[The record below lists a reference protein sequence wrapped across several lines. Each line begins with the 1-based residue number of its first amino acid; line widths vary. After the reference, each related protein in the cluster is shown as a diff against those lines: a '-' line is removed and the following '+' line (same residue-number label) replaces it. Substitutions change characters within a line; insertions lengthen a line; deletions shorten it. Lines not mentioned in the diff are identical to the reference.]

1 MKYGKFL
8 PENGTI
14 GFVAPSF
21 GCNIEPYKS
30 AFENAQKVWTKE
42 GYSLSL
48 GPNVYE
54 GCGIGIS
61 NTPEKCAQEF
71 NECYEKEDVE
81 IMFEDAKILL
91 EHGADGIAFGFLNE
105 NGTICEEDT
114 KRMIDLIHSY
124 NKEAVF
130 HRAFDVTP
138 DAFEAIET
146 LIDLGCD
153 RVLTSGQKSKA
164 MEGIDLIKVLNN
176 QYGEKIQI
184 LPGSG
189 MNAENAKMM
198 MNYTGVY
205 QVHSSCKNYKAD
217 TTTTKNGVSY
227 SYLES
232 PHENDYDV
240 VDVELVTKLVNSIK

>member
-1 MKYGKFL
+1 MERMIEVCAGSYQDCIAAYQGSAKRVELNSALSVGGL
-8 PENGTI
+8 TPS
-14 GFVAPSF
+14 VASLVRV
-21 GCNIEPYKS
+21 K
-30 AFENAQKVWTKE
+30 KE
-42 GYSLSL
+42 TDLT
-48 GPNVYE
+48 VI
-54 GCGIGIS
+54 CMVRVR
-61 NTPEKCAQEF
+61 AA
-71 NECYEKEDVE
+71 
-81 IMFEDAKILL
+81 AKILL
-91 EHGADGIAFGFLNE
+91 DHGADGIAFGFLNE
-105 NGTICEEDT
+105 DGTICEEDT

-146 LIDLGCD
+146 LIDLGAD
-153 RVLTSGQKSKA
+153 RVLTSGQKAKA

-176 QYGEKIQI
+176 QYGDKIQI

-205 QVHSSCKNYKAD
+205 QVHSSCKSYKAD
-217 TTTTKNGVSY
+217 ATTTKNGVSY
-227 SYLES
+227 SYLAS

-240 VDVELVTKLVNSIK
+240 VDVELVKKLVDSIK

>member
-1 MKYGKFL
+1 MKQFGIQMIDNSISSQWWKTIMKYFVK
-8 PENGTI
+8 I
-14 GFVAPSF
+14 GNSFEIRCWKEEAAEIESASLYGVAVDDKCEVSIK
-21 GCNIEPYKS
+21 GS
-30 AFENAQKVWTKE
+30 VTKE
-42 GYSLSL
+42 
-48 GPNVYE
+48 
-54 GCGIGIS
+54 
-61 NTPEKCAQEF
+61 
-71 NECYEKEDVE
+71 
-81 IMFEDAKILL
+81 LL
-91 EHGADGIAFGFLNE
+91 EKLLI
-105 NGTICEEDT
+105 EEPTD
-114 KRMIDLIHSY
+114 KSIY
-124 NKEAVF
+124 NKMTKYFTIHVENDLS
-130 HRAFDVTP
+130 FDVTP

-227 SYLES
+227 SYLAS

-240 VDVELVTKLVNSIK
+240 VDVELVKKLVDSIK

>member
-1 MKYGKFL
+1 MVRVRAA
-8 PENGTI
+8 
-14 GFVAPSF
+14 GFS
-21 GCNIEPYKS
+21 
-30 AFENAQKVWTKE
+30 
-42 GYSLSL
+42 
-48 GPNVYE
+48 
-54 GCGIGIS
+54 
-61 NTPEKCAQEF
+61 
-71 NECYEKEDVE
+71 YEKEDVE

-105 NGTICEEDT
+105 DGTICEEDT

-146 LIDLGCD
+146 LIDLGAD

-205 QVHSSCKNYKAD
+205 QVHSSCKNYKTD

>member
-1 MKYGKFL
+1 MERMIEVCAGSYQDCIAAYQGKAKRVEL
-8 PENGTI
+8 NSALSVGGLTPSVASLVRVKKETDLTVI
-14 GFVAPSF
+14 CMVRPRAAGF
-21 GCNIEPYKS
+21 
-30 AFENAQKVWTKE
+30 
-42 GYSLSL
+42 
-48 GPNVYE
+48 
-54 GCGIGIS
+54 
-61 NTPEKCAQEF
+61 
-71 NECYEKEDVE
+71 CYEKEDVE

-91 EHGADGIAFGFLNE
+91 DHGADGIAFGFLNE
-105 NGTICEEDT
+105 DGTICEEDT
-114 KRMIDLIHSY
+114 KRI
-124 NKEAVF
+124 
-130 HRAFDVTP
+130 
-138 DAFEAIET
+138 EAIET
-146 LIDLGCD
+146 LIDLGAD

-176 QYGEKIQI
+176 QYGDKIQI

>member
-1 MKYGKFL
+1 
-8 PENGTI
+8 
-14 GFVAPSF
+14 
-21 GCNIEPYKS
+21 
-30 AFENAQKVWTKE
+30 
-42 GYSLSL
+42 
-48 GPNVYE
+48 
-54 GCGIGIS
+54 
-61 NTPEKCAQEF
+61 
-71 NECYEKEDVE
+71 
-81 IMFEDAKILL
+81 
-91 EHGADGIAFGFLNE
+91 
-105 NGTICEEDT
+105 
-114 KRMIDLIHSY
+114 
-124 NKEAVF
+124 
-130 HRAFDVTP
+130 
-138 DAFEAIET
+138 
-146 LIDLGCD
+146 
-153 RVLTSGQKSKA
+153 

-176 QYGEKIQI
+176 QYGDKIQI

>member
-1 MKYGKFL
+1 MERMIEVCAGSYQDCIAAYQGSAKRVELNSALSVGGLTPSVASLVRVKKETDL
-8 PENGTI
+8 TVI
-14 GFVAPSF
+14 CMVRVRAAGF
-21 GCNIEPYKS
+21 
-30 AFENAQKVWTKE
+30 
-42 GYSLSL
+42 
-48 GPNVYE
+48 
-54 GCGIGIS
+54 
-61 NTPEKCAQEF
+61 
-71 NECYEKEDVE
+71 CYEKEDVE

-91 EHGADGIAFGFLNE
+91 DHGADGIAFGFLNE
-105 NGTICEEDT
+105 DGTICEEDT

-146 LIDLGCD
+146 LIDLGAD
-153 RVLTSGQKSKA
+153 R
-164 MEGIDLIKVLNN
+164 VLNN
-176 QYGEKIQI
+176 QYGDKIQI

-205 QVHSSCKNYKAD
+205 QVHSSCKSYKAD
-217 TTTTKNGVSY
+217 ATTTKNGVSY
-227 SYLES
+227 SYLAS

-240 VDVELVTKLVNSIK
+240 VDVELVKKLVDSIK